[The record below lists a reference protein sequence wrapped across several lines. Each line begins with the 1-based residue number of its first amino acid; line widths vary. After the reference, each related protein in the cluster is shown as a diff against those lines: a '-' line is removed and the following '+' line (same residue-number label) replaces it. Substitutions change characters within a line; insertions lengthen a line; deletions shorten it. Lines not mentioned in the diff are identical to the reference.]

1 VMGARSGLVSGVRGA
16 NWANGAVGCVMAMP
30 WVEGGCQ
37 TGFGAM
43 KAMIP
48 GLEPNEYSKNALLFE

>member
-1 VMGARSGLVSGVRGA
+1 
-16 NWANGAVGCVMAMP
+16 MAMP

-48 GLEPNEYSKNALLFE
+48 GLEPNEYSKNAISFE